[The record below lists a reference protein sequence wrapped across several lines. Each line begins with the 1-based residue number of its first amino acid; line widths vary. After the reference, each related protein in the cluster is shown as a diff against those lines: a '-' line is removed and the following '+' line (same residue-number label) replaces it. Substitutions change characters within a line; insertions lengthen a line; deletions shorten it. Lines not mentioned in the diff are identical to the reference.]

1 MHATRQAGVSGRA
14 GCCGHSALR
23 SHAPR
28 LPLRSTQ
35 SSSSA
40 VRQVQSAA
48 LPTAFVGQ
56 LVSTGIIA
64 VGAYLLSKQETTA
77 EQVGTAWCEQR
88 LLEQRRRVSGWVPCC
103 QCTASGWC
111 RSLVWLHLLCVQ
123 LGAQHRDQPDRAGQR
138 GVGSA
143 YGLVTDHLTRK
154 GASLAVSVSRIPSGW
169 LDYVFSGWHECR
181 WHMQQRSSPT
191 AVEVPR
197 SQYVR

>member
-35 SSSSA
+35 SSSSG

-48 LPTAFVGQ
+48 LPPAFVGQ

-77 EQVGTAWCEQR
+77 EQVGTAWREQR
-88 LLEQRRRVSGWVPCC
+88 LHEQRRRVLSALVVGAMLPKCTTTGCC
-103 QCTASGWC
+103 WM
-111 RSLVWLHLLCVQ
+111 RVWWYLIYILYF
-123 LGAQHRDQPDRAGQR
+123 AEHRDQPACAGWR
-138 GVGSA
+138 GMGSA
-143 YGLVTDHLTRK
+143 CG
-154 GASLAVSVSRIPSGW
+154 
-169 LDYVFSGWHECR
+169 
-181 WHMQQRSSPT
+181 
-191 AVEVPR
+191 
-197 SQYVR
+197 